1 MSIYVDKIFV
11 YNVCILSMQEGTGVE
26 KDILV
31 EGIINQKYIELQER
45 YEKILQLS
53 NDAIFMHNNGEIVYA
68 NPRAYKFLEAEKE
81 TDILGRSV
89 FNFIHKDYHEI
100 VKKRIQITRE
110 SEENRPPVEEAY
122 LTVTGKVKIAEVT
135 ASSVPYEGV
144 RYNLIIVKDISENKK
159 MEAYS
164 KEKDEMLRLV
174 TENTLDLLSVCGKDF
189 CLTYVTPSHFKILGF
204 TAEELIGVSGLDF
217 IHIEDTVH
225 FLEGMKSAAYDGQDK
240 TIQWRCLCKDGGYK
254 NLESHVRP
262 IYNRNSL
269 EGFVISSRDLT
280 ERTAAEDALRKSEKK
295 YRELFNNVNDAI
307 YLYKLR
313 GDDVPGEFVEVND
326 VACDRLGYTREEL
339 RNMTVKDF
347 NPYQT
352 MDIIDEI
359 KERLLEKGYSIHRA
373 VNRTKNGKHI
383 PVEVNSILMTLNDEK
398 CVLSICRDI
407 TEREEIER
415 QLRISKERYKQL
427 IESLPYGI
435 YMRTIDRMLF
445 SNRAGL
451 EYLGV
456 KTIEEMRNKLF
467 SEFAVPHPSY
477 EEQLKN
483 NIQEILSKGSLPPS
497 EERYI
502 RLSDNKVLD
511 METIVTRCN
520 YDSDEDTFLV
530 VTRDISDKKKAE
542 ELEKHMVEKSK
553 QLDEAF
559 EYEKLRT
566 EFFANIS
573 HELRTPVNVI
583 FSTIQLISLNM
594 NSMDID
600 YSSKE
605 KFKKH
610 MKVMKQNCHRLI
622 RLINNLIDVS
632 RIDTGFF
639 NLSLSNNN
647 IVSVV
652 EDITLS
658 IAEYIENKDISLIFD
673 TEVEE
678 KFMSCDPDMIE
689 RIMLNL
695 ISNAVKFT
703 DRGGSV
709 LVSVIDK
716 EDTVLISVKDT
727 GIGISVE
734 KQRDIFERFIQVDK
748 SLTRNRE
755 GSGIGL
761 SLVKALVELHQGSIS
776 VKSSPGAGSEFII
789 QLPVKLVED
798 CSEVIET
805 QRLTAQDNIEKIDI
819 EFSDIY

>member
-1 MSIYVDKIFV
+1 
-11 YNVCILSMQEGTGVE
+11 MQEGTGVK
-26 KDILV
+26 KDMID
-31 EGIINQKYIELQER
+31 GDIINKEYIELQER

-53 NDAIFMHNNGEIVYA
+53 NDAIFIHNNGEIVYA

-81 TDILGRSV
+81 TEILGRSILD
-89 FNFIHKDYHEI
+89 FIHKDYHEI
-100 VKKRIQITRE
+100 VKKRIQLTRE
-110 SEENRPPVEEAY
+110 SEENRPPVEEIY
-122 LTVTGKVKIAEVT
+122 LTVTGEVKIAEVT
-135 ASSVPYEGV
+135 ASSVPYRRI
-144 RYNLIIVKDISENKK
+144 RYNLIVVKDISENKK
-159 MEAYS
+159 MEANN

-174 TENTLDLLSVCGKDF
+174 TENT
-189 CLTYVTPSHFKILGF
+189 
-204 TAEELIGVSGLDF
+204 
-217 IHIEDTVH
+217 
-225 FLEGMKSAAYDGQDK
+225 
-240 TIQWRCLCKDGGYK
+240 
-254 NLESHVRP
+254 
-262 IYNRNSL
+262 
-269 EGFVISSRDLT
+269 
-280 ERTAAEDALRKSEKK
+280 LRKSEKK

-307 YLYKLR
+307 YLYKLKEN
-313 GDDVPGEFVEVND
+313 DIPGEFIEVND

-339 RNMTVKDF
+339 RGMTVRDF

-359 KERLLEKGYSIHRA
+359 KERLIEKGHSIHRA
-373 VNRTKNGKHI
+373 VNKTKSGKYI
-383 PVEVNSILMTLNDEK
+383 PVEVNSILMTINDEK

-445 SNRAGL
+445 SNRSGL
-451 EYLGV
+451 DYLGV
-456 KTIEEMRNKLF
+456 KSIEEMRNRLF

-477 EEQLKN
+477 EEQLKK
-483 NIQEILSKGSLPPS
+483 NIEEILSKGSLQPI

-511 METIVTRCN
+511 METIVTKCN

-678 KFMSCDPDMIE
+678 KYMSCDPDMIE

-703 DRGGSV
+703 DKGGSV
-709 LVSVIDK
+709 LVNVIDK

-727 GIGISVE
+727 GIGISLE

-761 SLVKALVELHQGSIS
+761 SLVKALVELHHGSIS
-776 VKSSPGAGSEFII
+776 VKSSPGVGSEFII
-789 QLPVKLVED
+789 QLPVRLVED
-798 CSEVIET
+798 CSEIIET